1 VTHPRKLLTIG
12 HSYVVTLNRRLA
24 HEMSRVGG
32 HRWEVTAAAPSYFR
46 GDFGPLALERP
57 QTESCAVQPLP
68 VHLSRFIHLMLYG
81 RGLSSLLRRD
91 WDLVHCW
98 EEPYILAAAQ
108 IAFQTAPHTPLVF
121 FTFQNLA
128 KRYPPLFASLER
140 YCLSRSAAWIG
151 AGETVAATLTK
162 RGYDIR
168 PHRVIPLGVD
178 QSVFRPMPEARTAVR
193 HRLGWAGE
201 GPSVIGYLGRF
212 VPEKG
217 LALLMDALDR
227 TSAPWRALFVG
238 GGKME
243 PALRRW
249 AATHA
254 DRVRI
259 VTGVPHDGV
268 PAYLN
273 AMDVLCAPSQTTPS
287 WREQLGRMLIEAF
300 ACGVPV
306 IASDS
311 GEIPY
316 VVRDAGIVVAED
328 DIDAWANAIATLAEN
343 PDARAELAQRGL
355 ERVHA
360 AFTWDVV
367 ARAHLEFFDTLL
379 ENRSEG
385 RN

>member
-1 VTHPRKLLTIG
+1 MRPRRLLTIG

-24 HEMSRVGG
+24 HEMSRVGTRG
-32 HRWEVTAAAPSYFR
+32 WEVTAAAPQSFH
-46 GDFGPLALERP
+46 GDLQSLTLER
-57 QTESCAVQPLP
+57 QQSELCAVHPLP
-68 VHLSRFIHLMLYG
+68 VHVSQFVHLMVYG
-81 RGLSSLLRRD
+81 RGLSPLLRRD

-108 IAFQTAPHTPLVF
+108 IAYRTPSSTPVVF
-121 FTFQNLA
+121 STFQNID
-128 KRYPPLFASLER
+128 KRYPPPFASLEQ
-140 YCLSRSAAWIG
+140 YCLSRSTAWIAG
-151 AGETVAATLTK
+151 GETIAATLTK
-162 RGYDIR
+162 RGYGVR

-178 QSVFRPMPEARTAVR
+178 RSVFRPMPEAGGAVR
-193 HRLGWAGE
+193 RRLGWDSE
-201 GPSVIGYLGRF
+201 GPPVIGYLGRF
-212 VPEKG
+212 VKEKG
-217 LALLMDALDR
+217 VALLMDALDR
-227 TSAPWRALFVG
+227 TPTRWRALFVG

-249 AATHA
+249 AVRYG

-273 AMDVLCAPSQTTPS
+273 AMDLLCAPSQTTPS

-343 PDARAELAQRGL
+343 PDARAELARRGL

-367 ARAHLEFFDTLL
+367 ARAHLAFFDALL